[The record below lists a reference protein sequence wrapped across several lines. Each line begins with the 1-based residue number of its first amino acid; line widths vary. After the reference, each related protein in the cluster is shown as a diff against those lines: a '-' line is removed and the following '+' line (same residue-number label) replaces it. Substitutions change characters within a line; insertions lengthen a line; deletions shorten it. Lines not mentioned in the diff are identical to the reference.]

1 MSAVNVIEEDNIGRI
16 EADGNTSNDN
26 DTMTKVVLDMIL
38 NAALTLRKAGET
50 H

>member
-1 MSAVNVIEEDNIGRI
+1 MIEEDNIGRI
-16 EADGNTSNDN
+16 KADGNTSNDN

-38 NAALTLRKAGET
+38 DVALTLSKAGEP

>member
-1 MSAVNVIEEDNIGRI
+1 MSALNVIEEDNIGRI
-16 EADGNTSNDN
+16 QADGNTSNDN

-38 NAALTLRKAGET
+38 NVALTLRKAGET